1 MKITVQELKNII
13 DTRSIMNKHLVD
25 VRTLSEYMNCRI
37 KQALPIPL
45 QHFNNS
51 RVMLKKDRDIYVISF
66 NGRRAKEFSR
76 KLNALG
82 YRSFYVEGGL
92 AAWYKSGFPV
102 EQLSEQSLFN
112 KNLPPVFNIQLRTG
126 EISALK
132 CYFETIIGVVYFFE
146 KLGIN
151 VKFLYDKE
159 FSFFENSTV
168 IVSEE
173 HRSDEF
179 MDFSRGKS
187 IRRMFHSFRNHFTW
201 DFAQQVISRL
211 SIDQNIRKQADEW
224 CDENLKG
231 NWIGVHYRGTD
242 VERLPN
248 YIVVDTYI
256 TCLKERV
263 GKHCNIFACSD
274 QAQFIDRIH
283 KAFPGRVF
291 SRDIPRSYDHR
302 PLHRDPAYQGR
313 RQSEDAL
320 IDILILAKAARIY
333 KTVGRFSLLAK
344 YLNPSVEIIRLAK
357 AEMIHMMSDRFSDF

>member
-1 MKITVQELKNII
+1 MKITVQEFKNII
-13 DTRSIMNKHLVD
+13 DTRPAKKKYLVD
-25 VRTLSEYMNCRI
+25 VRTLSEYINCRI
-37 KQALPIPL
+37 KGASFIPQ

-51 RVMLKKDRDIYVISF
+51 RVMLEEGRDIYVISF
-66 NGRRAKEFSR
+66 NGRRAEEFSR
-76 KLNALG
+76 KLDVLG

-112 KNLPPVFNIQLRTG
+112 KNLPPVFNIQLRIG
-126 EISALK
+126 EIPALK

-151 VKFLYDKE
+151 VKFLYKNN

-173 HRSDEF
+173 HRCDEF
-179 MDFSRGKS
+179 VDFPWSKP

-201 DFAQQVISRL
+201 DFAHRVISSL

-231 NWIGVHYRGTD
+231 DWIGVHYRGTD

-248 YIVVDTYI
+248 YIGIDTYI
-256 TCLKERV
+256 ACLKERI
-263 GKHCNIFACSD
+263 GKHRNIFACSD

-291 SRDIPRSYDHR
+291 SRDIPRSYDNR
-302 PLHRDPAYQGR
+302 SLHRDPAYQDR
-313 RQSEDAL
+313 RQKEDAL

-344 YLNPSVEIIRLAK
+344 YLNPSVEIIQLAK
-357 AEMIHMMSDRFSDF
+357 TKVIYMMSDRFSDF